1 MKNLQILV
9 LILGMIHS
17 GYGQTQ
23 LTVEQI
29 KSMAVK
35 NNSKVKNS
43 MLELEAAK
51 ESKQEMFTNYFPK
64 VTASAIG
71 MQALD
76 PLLEIKMKGG
86 NLPVY
91 DGNAANLAGAA
102 QFAYMPDVNM
112 GLFNQAGLGY
122 VNVLQPVYAGG
133 KIKTANHLTSLN
145 VEVKERQQHLT
156 ADQVILTA
164 EQQYWQVVIV
174 QEKQK
179 TLEGYIQFLDT
190 LYRQVNAA
198 FKSGMIIKND
208 LLKVTI
214 KQQELQVSKIQLANE
229 RKLALMRLCQTIG
242 ADYDPEIILS
252 SGLEDLSEPGN
263 YFVKHNTV
271 LENRAEYQLF
281 EKAVEASK
289 LETKLKRADYMPS
302 LGVGVTAY
310 YMDQFESN
318 QSGAGNGMAYASL
331 NIPISDWWGA
341 KHKLNELKLR
351 ESITK
356 NSLEDSRGLLLL
368 QMEKAWTDVME
379 LNEKIHLI
387 QATLQ
392 QTEENL
398 TVSQKSYNNGI
409 LQLSDLLEA
418 QLLKTETQDK
428 LTEAKSLYKTA
439 LTKYLQVTA
448 R

>member
-1 MKNLQILV
+1 MKNLQIL
-9 LILGMIHS
+9 LMILGIMHS
-17 GYGQTQ
+17 GYSQTN

-29 KSMAVK
+29 KNMAVK

-43 MLELEAAK
+43 VLELEAAK

-64 VTASAIG
+64 VTASVIG

-91 DGNAANLAGAA
+91 DGNVANLAAA
-102 QFAYMPDVNM
+102 SQFAYMPDVNM
-112 GLFNQAGLGY
+112 GLFNQVGLGY
-122 VNVLQPVYAGG
+122 LNVLQPVYAGG

-156 ADQVILTA
+156 ADEILFTA

-198 FKSGMIIKND
+198 FKNGMIIKND

-214 KQQELQVSKIQLANE
+214 RQQELQVSKIQLANE

-242 ADYDPEIILS
+242 AEYNPEIVLS
-252 SGLEDLSEPGN
+252 SSLADLSEPDN
-263 YFVKHNTV
+263 YFVDHKTV
-271 LENRAEYQLF
+271 LVNRAEYQLF
-281 EKAVEASK
+281 EKAAEASK
-289 LETKLKRADYMPS
+289 LETKLKRADYLPS

-318 QSGAGNGMAYASL
+318 QNGAGNGMAYASL
-331 NIPISDWWGA
+331 TVPISDWWGA

-387 QATLQ
+387 QATFL

-398 TVSQKSYNNGI
+398 IVSQKSYNNGI

-418 QLLKTETQDK
+418 QVLKTETQDK
-428 LTEAKSLYKTA
+428 LIEVKSHYKTA

>member
-1 MKNLQILV
+1 MKNLQILA
-9 LILGMIHS
+9 LILTTICS

-43 MLELEAAK
+43 ILELEAAK
-51 ESKQEMFTNYFPK
+51 QSKQEMFTNYFPK

-71 MQALD
+71 MKALD

-91 DGNAANLAGAA
+91 DGSAANLAGAS

-122 VNVLQPVYAGG
+122 INVLQPLYAGG
-133 KIKTANHLTSLN
+133 KIKTANNLTSLN
-145 VEVKERQQHLT
+145 VEVKEQQQHLT
-156 ADQVILTA
+156 ADEIVLKA

-174 QEKQK
+174 KEKQK

-190 LYRQVNAA
+190 LYRQVNTA

-214 KQQELQVSKIQLANE
+214 KQQELQVNKIQLANE

-242 ADYDPEIILS
+242 AEYNPEIILS
-252 SGLEDLSEPGN
+252 SSLADLSEPGN
-263 YFVKHNTV
+263 YFVAHNTV
-271 LENRAEYQLF
+271 LAHRAEYQLF

-310 YMDQFESN
+310 YLDQFESN
-318 QSGAGNGMAYASL
+318 VSGAGNGMAYASL
-331 NIPISDWWGA
+331 TVPISDWWGA

-356 NSLEDSRGLLLL
+356 NSLEDSKGLLLL
-368 QMEKAWTDVME
+368 QMEKSWTDVVE

-387 QATLQ
+387 QAALL

-398 TVSQKSYNNGI
+398 AVSQKSYNNGMI
-409 LQLSDLLEA
+409 QLSDLLEA
-418 QLLKTETQDK
+418 QVLKIETNDK
-428 LTEAKSLYKTA
+428 LIEAKSQYKIA

>member
-9 LILGMIHS
+9 LILAIMHS

-43 MLELEAAK
+43 TLELEAAK

-64 VTASAIG
+64 VTASALG
-71 MQALD
+71 MKAID

-91 DGNAANLAGAA
+91 DGNPANLAGAS

-112 GLFNQAGLGY
+112 GLFNQVGLGY
-122 VNVLQPVYAGG
+122 LNVLQPVYAGG
-133 KIKTANHLTSLN
+133 KIKTANNLTSLN

-156 ADQVILTA
+156 ADEIILTA

-190 LYRQVNAA
+190 LYRQVSAA

-242 ADYDPEIILS
+242 AEYNPEISLS
-252 SGLEDLSEPGN
+252 SSLADLSEPGN
-263 YFVKHNTV
+263 YFVAHNTV
-271 LENRAEYQLF
+271 LANRAEYQLF
-281 EKAVEASK
+281 EKAAEASR

-310 YMDQFESN
+310 YMDQFESGL
-318 QSGAGNGMAYASL
+318 SGAGNGMAYASL
-331 NIPISDWWGA
+331 NVPISDWWGA

-356 NSLEDSRGLLLL
+356 NSLEESKGLLLL
-368 QMEKAWTDVME
+368 QMEKAWTDIVE
-379 LNEKIHLI
+379 LDQKIHLI
-387 QATLQ
+387 QAMLLQ
-392 QTEENL
+392 TQENL
-398 TVSQKSYNNGI
+398 AVSQKSYNNGMI
-409 LQLSDLLEA
+409 QLSDLLEA
-418 QLLKTETQDK
+418 QVLKIETCDK
-428 LTEAKSLYKTA
+428 LIEAKSQYKTA